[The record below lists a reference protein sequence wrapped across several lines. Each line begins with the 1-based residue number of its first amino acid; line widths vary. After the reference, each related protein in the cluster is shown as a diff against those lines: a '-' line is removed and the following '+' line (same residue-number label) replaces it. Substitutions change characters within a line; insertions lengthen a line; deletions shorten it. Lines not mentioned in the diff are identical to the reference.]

1 MGITVHGILE
11 YLQVRLDPGVTT
23 NNIMAEIKVICP
35 ECGKRVSLRGLNGH
49 LRFEHDYDLD
59 GARRMAAGIQVDGAL
74 NRVEQD
80 VMEQIRQLYTLKAD
94 ADQLRQSREEGV
106 IGEALYERMITQ
118 KGQEMTAVTRYL
130 QCLEETWS
138 ERVGKI
144 TGIRPVAADE
154 DLGMLTM
161 HEEKEEG

>member
-1 MGITVHGILE
+1 
-11 YLQVRLDPGVTT
+11 
-23 NNIMAEIKVICP
+23 MAEIKVICP

-59 GARRMAAGIQVDGAL
+59 GARRMAAGIQVDSAQ

-80 VMEQIRQLYTLKAD
+80 VMDQVGRLYTLKAD
-94 ADQLRQSREEGV
+94 AEQLRLAREEGI

-130 QCLEETWS
+130 QRLEEMWAK
-138 ERVGKI
+138 RVGEI
-144 TGIRPVAADE
+144 TGVRPDTDAQHE
-154 DLGMLTM
+154 LGVRALL
-161 HEEKEEG
+161 EREEG

>member
-1 MGITVHGILE
+1 
-11 YLQVRLDPGVTT
+11 
-23 NNIMAEIKVICP
+23 MAEIKVICP

-59 GARRMAAGIQVDGAL
+59 GARRMAAGIQVDSAQ

-80 VMEQIRQLYTLKAD
+80 VMDQVGRLYTLKAD
-94 ADQLRQSREEGV
+94 AEQLRLAREEGI

-130 QCLEETWS
+130 QRLEEMWAK
-138 ERVGKI
+138 RVGEI
-144 TGIRPVAADE
+144 TGVRPDTDDQHE
-154 DLGMLTM
+154 LGVRALL
-161 HEEKEEG
+161 EREEG